1 MLVIVGPPG
10 SARLFPLLDLGRT
23 NDEQC
28 DIGAEESLSPARDA
42 KPLSLQGQSPV
53 CAAAMA
59 YVKRLYRTRL
69 AAGILLPDAAQAEA
83 VEKLDRLGRALGK
96 PGWFGG
102 GKPQRGLYL
111 WGGVGRGKSMLMDL
125 FFETV
130 TLREKRRVHF
140 HDFMLETH
148 AFIFEWR
155 KLSPAE
161 RRRHSA
167 YVRDAGDDPIAPA
180 AKRIAD
186 SARLLC
192 FDEFHVNQI
201 ADAMILGRLFEQLF
215 DRDVTVVAT
224 SNRKPSDLYKDGI
237 NRQLFLPFIKRLEE
251 ELEVFELKAARDY
264 RLERLTA
271 APVYY
276 SLLGK
281 EADAAMDAAFAR
293 LTAGSKP
300 TPDTLEVQGRT
311 LVVPRQAMGV
321 ARFTFEELCTRP
333 LGAADYLT
341 IARHY
346 HTVLIDRVPQMGHEQ
361 KNWAARFVTLIDALY
376 EAKTK
381 LVMSAAVQPDD
392 LYTAQDGSF
401 EFQRTASRLHEM
413 RSSEYLGA
421 ERIEMHEPAK

>member
-1 MLVIVGPPG
+1 
-10 SARLFPLLDLGRT
+10 
-23 NDEQC
+23 
-28 DIGAEESLSPARDA
+28 
-42 KPLSLQGQSPV
+42 
-53 CAAAMA
+53 MA
-59 YVKRLYRTRL
+59 YVKRLYSRRL
-69 AAGILLPDAAQAEA
+69 AAGILLPDPAQAEA
-83 VEKLDRLGRALGK
+83 IEKLDRLGRALGK
-96 PGWFGG
+96 PGWFGNG
-102 GKPQRGLYL
+102 RPKRGLYL

-130 TLREKRRVHF
+130 TLKQKRRVHL

-148 AFIFEWR
+148 AFISDWR
-155 KLSPAE
+155 KLPPAE
-161 RRRHSA
+161 RRRRPA

-180 AKRIAD
+180 AKRVAD
-186 SARLLC
+186 QARLLC

-215 DRDVTVVAT
+215 DRGVTVVAT

-237 NRQLFLPFIKRLEE
+237 NRQLFLPFIRRLEE

-276 SLLGK
+276 SPLGP

-293 LTAGSKP
+293 LTAGSKA
-300 TPDTLEVQGRT
+300 TADMLDVGGRP
-311 LVVPRQAMGV
+311 LPVPRQAMGV
-321 ARFTFEELCTRP
+321 ARFSFEELCARP
-333 LGAADYLT
+333 RGAADYLA

-346 HTVLIDRVPQMGHEQ
+346 HTVLIDRTPQMAHEQ

-376 EAKTK
+376 EARTK
-381 LVMSAAVQPDD
+381 LVMSAAAQPDE
-392 LYTAQDGSF
+392 LNTAKDGGF

-413 RSSEYLGA
+413 RSAEYLGA
-421 ERIEMHEPAK
+421 ERIEMDAAAVASD